1 MTPKAAQAMQGTVAK
16 IAMWSLACCL
26 LLAAPRAPGALA
38 AGDEAFD
45 AHATQIRYF
54 FHDGDMDF
62 HFGNLLLGSAVNG
75 GAEIGEAFFA
85 ASRIEDGDTE
95 SWQQAWLELARRA
108 EARGRRSLA
117 GGHEVSA
124 RSQWLRAANYYR
136 MSLLGMLPDNPEF
149 LRRGRK
155 ARRLMIQA
163 GELLEP
169 PLEYFEIPFQDTVL
183 PGFFRRAGSGG
194 RPAGTLVMIGGGE
207 TFIEDLYFY
216 LAPQAH
222 ARGYNF
228 LTVDL
233 PGQGML
239 PAQGKTFRTDTWV
252 PLRAVVD
259 YALGRPEVDPA
270 RLAAYGISG
279 GGLFAPQAAQ
289 HDRRI
294 KAVAMS
300 SATVDA
306 HALFATMPAARAT
319 AGEKASWTPFHA
331 DVVKSICARYGVPVD
346 HPAGLI
352 GANRG
357 NSFDPAQVVVPALI
371 LVGQGE
377 YRSREVRRQQ
387 ALAMQGFSHPA
398 KRMIVTP
405 AEEGAAN
412 HCLLE
417 NRSLVGQAL
426 FDWLD
431 GVLK

>member
-1 MTPKAAQAMQGTVAK
+1 MREAFAK
-16 IAMWSLACCL
+16 IAMWSLAACV
-26 LLAAPRAPGALA
+26 LLASPCAPRALA

-85 ASRIEDGDTE
+85 ASQIKDGDTE
-95 SWQQAWLELARRA
+95 SWQRAWLELARRA

-117 GGHEVSA
+117 GGHEASA

-136 MSLLGMLPDNPEF
+136 MSLLGMLPDAPEF
-149 LRRGRK
+149 SRRGRK
-155 ARRLMIQA
+155 ARRLMIRA
-163 GELLEP
+163 GKLLDP
-169 PLEYFEIPFQDTVL
+169 PLESLEIPFQDTVL
-183 PGFFRRAGSGG
+183 PGFFRRAEPGG
-194 RPAGTLVMIGGGE
+194 RPAKTLIMIGGGE

-222 ARGYNF
+222 ERGYNF

-239 PAQGKTFRTDTWV
+239 PAEGKTFRTDTWV

-289 HDRRI
+289 HDKRI

-319 AGEKASWTPFHA
+319 EEERASWTRFHA
-331 DVVKSICARYGVPVD
+331 DVVRSICARYGVSVD
-346 HPAGLI
+346 DPAALI
-352 GANRG
+352 EANQG
-357 NSFDPAQVVVPALI
+357 NAFDPTKVEVPALI

-405 AEEGAAN
+405 ADEGAAN

-431 GVLK
+431 EVLQ

>member
-1 MTPKAAQAMQGTVAK
+1 MQGTVAK
-16 IAMWSLACCL
+16 FAMWSLAACVL
-26 LLAAPRAPGALA
+26 MAAPWAPRALA
-38 AGDEAFD
+38 AGDGAFD
-45 AHATQIRYF
+45 AHATHIQYF
-54 FHDGDMDF
+54 FQDGDMDF

-85 ASRIEDGDTE
+85 ASRIKDGDTE
-95 SWQQAWLELARRA
+95 SWQQAWLALARRA
-108 EARGRRSLA
+108 EARGRKSLA

-136 MSLLGMLPDNPEF
+136 MSLLGMLPDDPEF

-183 PGFFRRAGSGG
+183 PGFFRQADSGG
-194 RPAGTLVMIGGGE
+194 RPAGTLIMIGGGE

-222 ARGYNF
+222 ERGYNF

-239 PAQGKTFRTDTWV
+239 PAEGKTFRIDTWV

-289 HDRRI
+289 HDKRI
-294 KAVAMS
+294 RAVAMN

-306 HALFATMPAARAT
+306 QALFATMPAARAT
-319 AGEKASWTPFHA
+319 EEEMASWTPFHA
-331 DVVKSICARYGVPVD
+331 DVVRSICARYGVATD
-346 HPAGLI
+346 DPAGLI
-352 GANRG
+352 AANRG
-357 NSFDPAQVVVPALI
+357 NSFDPAKVEVPVLI

-377 YRSREVRRQQ
+377 YQSREVRRQQ
-387 ALAMQGFSHPA
+387 ALAMQGFPDPA
-398 KRMIVTP
+398 RKMIVTP
-405 AEEGAAN
+405 ADEGAAN
-412 HCLLE
+412 HCVME